1 MKQGQ
6 LYANLVVLA
15 AGILLIIFNDQN
27 LVSTLIVIL
36 GVVLMLPCVASLISL
51 LVRRAKDSKEGIK
64 TNKALFASGVIS
76 SLCGVALGAWMI
88 VSPGSLVGIMV
99 YLFAVLLIVAGIYQ
113 IIMLSVGHR
122 PIKFPVWMYI
132 MPTLMTAAGI
142 VILATDVK
150 TIESVVVLITGIS
163 LVAFAL
169 NRIVEMVKI
178 GNGQSQQQ
186 S

>member
-6 LYANLVVLA
+6 LYANLVILA

-36 GVVLMLPCVASLISL
+36 GAVLMLPCVASLISL
-51 LVRRAKDSKEGIK
+51 LVRRAKEAKDGVATS
-64 TNKALFASGVIS
+64 KALFASGVIS
-76 SLCGVALGAWMI
+76 SMCGVALGAWMI

-99 YLFAVLLIVAGIYQ
+99 YVFAVLLIVAGLYQ
-113 IIMLSVGHR
+113 IIMLAVGHR
-122 PIKFPVWMYI
+122 PIKFPLWMYL

-163 LVAFAL
+163 LVAFAI
-169 NRIVEMVKI
+169 NRLVEMVKI
-178 GNGQSQQQ
+178 GNEQSQQ
-186 S
+186 

>member
-1 MKQGQ
+1 
-6 LYANLVVLA
+6 
-15 AGILLIIFNDQN
+15 
-27 LVSTLIVIL
+27 
-36 GVVLMLPCVASLISL
+36 
-51 LVRRAKDSKEGIK
+51 
-64 TNKALFASGVIS
+64 
-76 SLCGVALGAWMI
+76 
-88 VSPGSLVGIMV
+88 
-99 YLFAVLLIVAGIYQ
+99 
-113 IIMLSVGHR
+113 
-122 PIKFPVWMYI
+122 
-132 MPTLMTAAGI
+132 MTAAGI

>member
-1 MKQGQ
+1 
-6 LYANLVVLA
+6 
-15 AGILLIIFNDQN
+15 
-27 LVSTLIVIL
+27 
-36 GVVLMLPCVASLISL
+36 
-51 LVRRAKDSKEGIK
+51 
-64 TNKALFASGVIS
+64 
-76 SLCGVALGAWMI
+76 MI

-113 IIMLSVGHR
+113 IIMLAVGHR